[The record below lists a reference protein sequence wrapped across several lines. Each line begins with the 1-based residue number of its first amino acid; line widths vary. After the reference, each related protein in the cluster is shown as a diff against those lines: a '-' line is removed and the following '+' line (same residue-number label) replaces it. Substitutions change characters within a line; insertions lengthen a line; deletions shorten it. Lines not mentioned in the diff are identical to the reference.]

1 MDGITERIERA
12 QRGDKG
18 ERDRLVVD
26 NMPLVWSMVGRFSS
40 SGKDKEELFQIGMIG
55 LMQAIDRFDTT
66 YDVRFSTYAVPLI
79 LGEIRRFLRDDN
91 PIKVSR
97 TIAEHR
103 KQIQTL
109 QQGQE
114 DISVDQIVEKTG
126 LTREDVVLA
135 MASARLV
142 TSIYE
147 TAYDS
152 GESQVLL
159 VDQLEG
165 KEKPMEEEV
174 LEEQILALAM
184 QALSAEEKNLI
195 QMRFFENMTQT
206 EIAGRLGMTQVQVSR
221 REKKIL
227 QKMREFILIA
237 FLNILV

>member
-79 LGEIRRFLRDDN
+79 LGEIRCFLRDDN

-135 MASARLV
+135 MASARPV

-227 QKMREFILIA
+227 QKMREFIL
-237 FLNILV
+237 F

>member
-135 MASARLV
+135 MASARPV

-152 GESQVLL
+152 GESQVLV

-174 LEEQILALAM
+174 VEEQILDLAM
-184 QALSAEEKNLI
+184 QALSAEEKRLI

-227 QKMREFILIA
+227 QKMREFIL
-237 FLNILV
+237 F

>member
-135 MASARLV
+135 MASARPV

-174 LEEQILALAM
+174 VEEQILALAM

-227 QKMREFILIA
+227 QKMREFIL
-237 FLNILV
+237 F

>member
-135 MASARLV
+135 MASARPV

-165 KEKPMEEEV
+165 KEKPMEEEL

-227 QKMREFILIA
+227 QKMREFIL
-237 FLNILV
+237 F

>member
-66 YDVRFSTYAVPLI
+66 YNVRFSTYAVPLI

-135 MASARLV
+135 MASARPV

-152 GESQVLL
+152 GESQVLV

-184 QALSAEEKNLI
+184 QALSAEEKRLI

-206 EIAGRLGMTQVQVSR
+206 EIAGSLGMTQVQVSR

-227 QKMREFILIA
+227 QKMREFIL
-237 FLNILV
+237 F

>member
-1 MDGITERIERA
+1 MDGIAERIKRA
-12 QRGDKG
+12 QRGDRG
-18 ERDRLVVD
+18 ERDRLVLD
-26 NMPLVWSMVGRFSS
+26 NMPLVWSMVRRFSS
-40 SGKDKEELFQIGMIG
+40 AGKDKEELFQIGMIG

-103 KQIQTL
+103 KQIQTI
-109 QQGQE
+109 QQEQE

-135 MASARLV
+135 MASARPV

-174 LEEQILALAM
+174 LEGQILALAM

-221 REKKIL
+221 KEKKIL
-227 QKMREFILIA
+227 QKMRQFIL
-237 FLNILV
+237 F

>member
-135 MASARLV
+135 MASARPV

-152 GESQVLL
+152 GESQVLV

-165 KEKPMEEEV
+165 KEEEMEGEVVEEK
-174 LEEQILALAM
+174 ILALAM
-184 QALSAEEKNLI
+184 QALSAEEKRLI

-227 QKMREFILIA
+227 QKMREFIL
-237 FLNILV
+237 F

>member
-135 MASARLV
+135 HGKLPDR
-142 TSIYE
+142 TPSIYE

-184 QALSAEEKNLI
+184 QALSAEEKRLI

-227 QKMREFILIA
+227 QKMREFIL
-237 FLNILV
+237 F

>member
-135 MASARLV
+135 MASARPV

-206 EIAGRLGMTQVQVSR
+206 EIAGRLGMSQVQVSR

-227 QKMREFILIA
+227 QKMREFIL
-237 FLNILV
+237 F

>member
-135 MASARLV
+135 MASARPV

-221 REKKIL
+221 REKKII
-227 QKMREFILIA
+227 QKMREFIL
-237 FLNILV
+237 F

>member
-135 MASARLV
+135 MASARPV

-165 KEKPMEEEV
+165 KEKPMEEKV

-227 QKMREFILIA
+227 QKMREFIL
-237 FLNILV
+237 F

>member
-135 MASARLV
+135 MASARPV

-184 QALSAEEKNLI
+184 QALSAKEKNLI

-227 QKMREFILIA
+227 QKMREFIL
-237 FLNILV
+237 F

>member
-126 LTREDVVLA
+126 STREDVVLA
-135 MASARLV
+135 MASARPV
-142 TSIYE
+142 ISIYE

-227 QKMREFILIA
+227 QKMREFIL
-237 FLNILV
+237 F

>member
-55 LMQAIDRFDTT
+55 LMQAIERFDTT

-135 MASARLV
+135 MASARPV

-174 LEEQILALAM
+174 VEEQILALAM
-184 QALSAEEKNLI
+184 QALSAEEKRLI

-227 QKMREFILIA
+227 QKMREFIL
-237 FLNILV
+237 F

>member
-66 YDVRFSTYAVPLI
+66 YNVRFSTYAVPLI

-135 MASARLV
+135 MASARPV

-152 GESQVLL
+152 GESQVLV

-184 QALSAEEKNLI
+184 QALSAEEKRLI

-227 QKMREFILIA
+227 QKMREFIL
-237 FLNILV
+237 F

>member
-135 MASARLV
+135 MASARPV

-174 LEEQILALAM
+174 VEEQILALAM
-184 QALSAEEKNLI
+184 QALSAEEKRLI

-227 QKMREFILIA
+227 QKMREFIL
-237 FLNILV
+237 F

>member
-55 LMQAIDRFDTT
+55 LMQAINRFDTT

-135 MASARLV
+135 MASARPV

-152 GESQVLL
+152 GESQVLV

-174 LEEQILALAM
+174 VEEQILALAM
-184 QALSAEEKNLI
+184 QALSAEEKRLI

-227 QKMREFILIA
+227 QKMREFIL
-237 FLNILV
+237 F

>member
-66 YDVRFSTYAVPLI
+66 YTVRFSTYAVPLI

-135 MASARLV
+135 MASARPV

-152 GESQVLL
+152 GESQVLV

-184 QALSAEEKNLI
+184 QALSAEEKRLI

-227 QKMREFILIA
+227 QKMREFIL
-237 FLNILV
+237 F

>member
-40 SGKDKEELFQIGMIG
+40 SGKDNEELFQIGMIG

-135 MASARLV
+135 MASARPV

-227 QKMREFILIA
+227 QKMREFIL
-237 FLNILV
+237 F

>member
-135 MASARLV
+135 MASARPV

-221 REKKIL
+221 REKKLSLIKIL
-227 QKMREFILIA
+227 S
-237 FLNILV
+237 

>member
-135 MASARLV
+135 MASARPV

-195 QMRFFENMTQT
+195 QMRFFENMSQT

-227 QKMREFILIA
+227 QKMREFIL
-237 FLNILV
+237 F

>member
-55 LMQAIDRFDTT
+55 LMQAIDRYDTT

-135 MASARLV
+135 MASARPV

-227 QKMREFILIA
+227 QKMREFIL
-237 FLNILV
+237 F

>member
-66 YDVRFSTYAVPLI
+66 YGVRFSTYAVPLI

-135 MASARLV
+135 MASARPV

-227 QKMREFILIA
+227 QKMREFIL
-237 FLNILV
+237 FSK

>member
-40 SGKDKEELFQIGMIG
+40 SGKDKEELFLIGMIG

-135 MASARLV
+135 MASARPV

-152 GESQVLL
+152 GESQVLV

-174 LEEQILALAM
+174 VEEQILALAM
-184 QALSAEEKNLI
+184 QALSAEEKRLI

-227 QKMREFILIA
+227 QKMREFIL
-237 FLNILV
+237 F

>member
-135 MASARLV
+135 MASARPV

-227 QKMREFILIA
+227 QKRREFIL
-237 FLNILV
+237 F

>member
-135 MASARLV
+135 MASARPV

-152 GESQVLL
+152 GESQVLV

-174 LEEQILALAM
+174 VEEQILALAM
-184 QALSAEEKNLI
+184 QALSAEEKRLI

-206 EIAGRLGMTQVQVSR
+206 EIAGRLGMTQVQGSR

-227 QKMREFILIA
+227 QKMLEFIL
-237 FLNILV
+237 F

>member
-40 SGKDKEELFQIGMIG
+40 SGKDKEELFQIFMIG

-135 MASARLV
+135 MASARPV

-152 GESQVLL
+152 GESQVLV

-174 LEEQILALAM
+174 VEEQILALAM
-184 QALSAEEKNLI
+184 QALSAEEKRLI

-227 QKMREFILIA
+227 QKMREFIL
-237 FLNILV
+237 F

>member
-114 DISVDQIVEKTG
+114 NISVDQIVEKTG

-135 MASARLV
+135 MASARPV

-227 QKMREFILIA
+227 QKMREFIL
-237 FLNILV
+237 F

>member
-135 MASARLV
+135 MASARPV

-184 QALSAEEKNLI
+184 QALSAEEKNLR

-227 QKMREFILIA
+227 QKMREFIL
-237 FLNILV
+237 F

>member
-1 MDGITERIERA
+1 
-12 QRGDKG
+12 
-18 ERDRLVVD
+18 
-26 NMPLVWSMVGRFSS
+26 
-40 SGKDKEELFQIGMIG
+40 MIG

-135 MASARLV
+135 MASARPV

-174 LEEQILALAM
+174 VEEQILALAM

-227 QKMREFILIA
+227 QKMREFIL
-237 FLNILV
+237 F

>member
-40 SGKDKEELFQIGMIG
+40 SSKDKEELFQIDMIG

-135 MASARLV
+135 MASARPV

-227 QKMREFILIA
+227 QKMREFIL
-237 FLNILV
+237 F

>member
-1 MDGITERIERA
+1 MDEITERIERA

-135 MASARLV
+135 MASARPV

-152 GESQVLL
+152 GESQVLV

-174 LEEQILALAM
+174 VEEQILALAM
-184 QALSAEEKNLI
+184 QALSAEEKRLI

-227 QKMREFILIA
+227 QKMREFIL
-237 FLNILV
+237 F

>member
-135 MASARLV
+135 MASARPV

-227 QKMREFILIA
+227 QKMREFIL
-237 FLNILV
+237 F

>member
-1 MDGITERIERA
+1 MDGIAERIKRA
-12 QRGDKG
+12 QRGDRG
-18 ERDRLVVD
+18 ERDRLVLD
-26 NMPLVWSMVGRFSS
+26 NMPLVWSMVRRFSS
-40 SGKDKEELFQIGMIG
+40 AGKDKEELFQIGMIG

-103 KQIQTL
+103 KQIQTI
-109 QQGQE
+109 QQEQE

-135 MASARLV
+135 MASARPV

-152 GESQVLL
+152 GKGQLLL

-174 LEEQILALAM
+174 LEGQILALAM
-184 QALSAEEKNLI
+184 QALSAEERNLI

-221 REKKIL
+221 KEKKIL
-227 QKMREFILIA
+227 QKMRQFIL
-237 FLNILV
+237 F

>member
-18 ERDRLVVD
+18 ERDRLIVD

-135 MASARLV
+135 MASARPV

-165 KEKPMEEEV
+165 KEKPMEEKV

-227 QKMREFILIA
+227 QKMREFIL
-237 FLNILV
+237 F

>member
-135 MASARLV
+135 MASARPV

-195 QMRFFENMTQT
+195 QMRFFENVTQT

-227 QKMREFILIA
+227 QKMREFIL
-237 FLNILV
+237 F

>member
-66 YDVRFSTYAVPLI
+66 YGVRFSTYAVPLI

-135 MASARLV
+135 MASARPV

-152 GESQVLL
+152 GEGQVLL

-227 QKMREFILIA
+227 QKMREFIL
-237 FLNILV
+237 F

>member
-135 MASARLV
+135 MASARPV

-152 GESQVLL
+152 GKVRCFWWTSWRERKSRWRRKSWKNRSLL
-159 VDQLEG
+159 W
-165 KEKPMEEEV
+165 PC
-174 LEEQILALAM
+174 
-184 QALSAEEKNLI
+184 
-195 QMRFFENMTQT
+195 RHY
-206 EIAGRLGMTQVQVSR
+206 R
-221 REKKIL
+221 RRKS
-227 QKMREFILIA
+227 
-237 FLNILV
+237 V

>member
-12 QRGDKG
+12 QKGDKG

-103 KQIQTL
+103 KQVQTL

-135 MASARLV
+135 MASARPV

-227 QKMREFILIA
+227 QKMREFIL
-237 FLNILV
+237 F

>member
-135 MASARLV
+135 MASARPV

-152 GESQVLL
+152 GESQVLV

-184 QALSAEEKNLI
+184 QALSAEEKRLI

-206 EIAGRLGMTQVQVSR
+206 EIAGRLGMTQVQISR

-227 QKMREFILIA
+227 QKMREFIL
-237 FLNILV
+237 F